1 MAVALSTA
9 TAVSGC
15 RVCAAGADQAEK
27 HGDGLVVGEH
37 ERRHPV
43 ARREPVTAVP
53 PTHGL
58 HRYVEVEQV
67 ANVAADRPL
76 VDTQPV
82 RELVQG
88 AGAAGLKDVEQRQ
101 NAGEGFGHASKLS
114 RR

>member
-1 MAVALSTA
+1 M
-9 TAVSGC
+9 SGGI
-15 RVCAAGADQAEK
+15 RS
-27 HGDGLVVGEH
+27 
-37 ERRHPV
+37 
-43 ARREPVTAVP
+43 
-53 PTHGL
+53 HGL

-67 ANVAADRPL
+67 ADVAPDRPL

-82 RELVQG
+82 RELVQR